1 MTKLVKETKKK
12 NVEEKDTI
20 TILLE
25 YMVTLLFLILVI
37 FLPIYMKEGFYK
49 IGDVKY
55 TLYANVTKLALPVLF
70 GMVILY
76 FICNY
81 KKWNLQRLL
90 KNISLLDCMVI
101 VYLLFVFLSSALSNY
116 HDKIWAG
123 YSGWFMGLYSQ
134 ISFVCIYFL
143 ISRYGQNAMAIIFCL
158 CGTAGY
164 AYLMGILNRFLID
177 PLGVYEGLQEYYKLQ
192 FLSTLGQ
199 ASWYSAFVCTVL
211 PIGLYFFWSSKK
223 RWVRIV
229 SGIFSF
235 LGFSTLVTQ
244 NSDSAYIALLC
255 FMGAFLWFAV
265 EDIWHL
271 QRFFQMA
278 ILFLLSVKVMYI
290 GTIIHPEN
298 MIGSLDTL
306 SQFLIGSSLTW
317 ILLVVCVVIWGC
329 LLLCQKKEIYNQKL
343 MKIIRNLIYLLVG
356 IVIILAIVLLVLGT
370 KGLLPENVMVIL
382 RQIPYL
388 YWTDYW
394 GSGRGFTWRF
404 TGNMFKEMSL
414 GKKLFGVGPECYP
427 YYGYEFA
434 AADLNAKWGSNI
446 LTNAHNEW
454 LTAVINYGIL
464 GGIAYLGIFVSAVAG
479 FAKKAAKSPILIG
492 IIACIFS
499 YGGHNLFCY
508 QTVLCTPFIFM
519 FMGIGEWYARKD
531 SEKLS

>member
-12 NVEEKDTI
+12 ANEKDTI
-20 TILLE
+20 TVLLE
-25 YMVTLLFLILVI
+25 YMVALFSFVLVI
-37 FLPIYMKEGFYK
+37 FLPIYLKEGFYK
-49 IGDVKY
+49 IGNAKY
-55 TLYANVTKLALPVLF
+55 TLYANITKPVLPILT

-81 KKWNLQRLL
+81 KKWNVQRVL
-90 KNISLLDCMVI
+90 KNLSLLDYMVI
-101 VYLLFVFLSSALSNY
+101 IYLLFVLLSSALSEY
-116 HDKIWAG
+116 PDKIWAG

-134 ISFVCIYFL
+134 ISFACIYFL
-143 ISRYGQNAMAIIFCL
+143 VSRYARNAMAIMFCL

-164 AYLMGILNRFLID
+164 VYLMGILNRFLID
-177 PLGVYEGLQEYYKLQ
+177 PLGVYEGLDEYYKLQ

-223 RWVRIV
+223 RWVRIA

-271 QRFFQMA
+271 QRFFQLVM
-278 ILFLLSVKVMYI
+278 LFLLSVKVMYI
-290 GTIIHPEN
+290 GTIIRPEN

-306 SQFLIGSSLTW
+306 SQFLIGGSLTW
-317 ILLVVCVVIWGC
+317 VLLIVCAFIWGI
-329 LLLCQKKEIYNQKL
+329 LLLCQKKGIYNRKV
-343 MKIIRNLIYLLVG
+343 MKIIRNLIYMVVG
-356 IVIILAIVLLVLGT
+356 IAIVLAVVLLVLGAN
-370 KGLLPENVMVIL
+370 GLLSENVMVIL

-388 YWTDYW
+388 TWSDYW

-404 TGNMFKEMSL
+404 TGNMFKNMSL
-414 GKKLFGVGPECYP
+414 GKKIFGVGPECYS

-434 AADLNAKWGSNI
+434 AADLNAKWGNNI

-454 LTAVINYGIL
+454 LTAVINYGVL

-479 FAKKAAKSPILIG
+479 FAKKAAKSPVLIG

-508 QTVLCTPFIFM
+508 QTVLCTPFIFIL
-519 FMGIGEWYARKD
+519 MGIGEWYARQ
-531 SEKLS
+531 ENEAI